1 MLKVNPTQREEMKVF
16 FFLFFSRSPTHLTQ
30 ENRERWCLP
39 FQNSARPA
47 WVSTWA
53 WDHIISWAGRGG
65 GRGRSYLRLG
75 SPGDLLHTSPLCQV
89 SGAQDGPPALAHL
102 QAGCPWEALTLHNL
116 TLGSCWA
123 PARAPLTLTHSLM
136 DSAHT
141 WCLLIRW
148 GKLTTFPTS

>member
-16 FFLFFSRSPTHLTQ
+16 FFSKKSNSSHTGKRREMAFAFSEFCTPSLSQHLSMRSHHL
-30 ENRERWCLP
+30 L
-39 FQNSARPA
+39 
-47 WVSTWA
+47 
-53 WDHIISWAGRGG
+53 GG
-65 GRGRSYLRLG
+65 GGGGGGSSYLRLG

-89 SGAQDGPPALAHL
+89 TGAQDGPPALAHL

-116 TLGSCWA
+116 TLRSCWA

-141 WCLLIRW
+141 
-148 GKLTTFPTS
+148 